1 MSLELTSSNCFK
13 SKQPILIKIRILGPY
28 WKKIRSGA
36 ILNNISSR
44 CDNYIYQKKN
54 FYTIFVGSLKNQ
66 FHVYGD
72 PNPEFCPY
80 LKRMNPDPSKFPK
93 NLVPFSLFFC
103 LQKND
108 LPFNVKLRRVVFIFY
123 LFFFNGGLKSL
134 VSWILSTAI
143 LLTVCWI
150 LSAHPY

>member
-54 FYTIFVGSLKNQ
+54 FYTIFVGSLKNP

-93 NLVPFSLFFC
+93 ILFPFSLFF
-103 LQKND
+103 
-108 LPFNVKLRRVVFIFY
+108 
-123 LFFFNGGLKSL
+123 LFTKKWFTIQCKTKEGCIY
-134 VSWILSTAI
+134 ILSVFFQWWVKI
-143 LLTVCWI
+143 LG
-150 LSAHPY
+150 